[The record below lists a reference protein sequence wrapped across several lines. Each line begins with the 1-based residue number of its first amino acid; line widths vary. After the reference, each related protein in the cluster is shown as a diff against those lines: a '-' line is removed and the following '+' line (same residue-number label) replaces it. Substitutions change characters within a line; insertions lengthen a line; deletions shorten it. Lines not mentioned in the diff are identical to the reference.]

1 MDNNKS
7 NSNWKIILGL
17 AAGAAAGW
25 WLNSDKGRKWRKDTS
40 EAMSETGTKLNEQA
54 KVQLENAQASL
65 EQTIEKSREYLDSMS
80 TAVREKMDEFKSTAK
95 EKVEEVEN
103 AYEKGVSKAKA
114 KLNKKASKVDNAL
127 EN

>member
-40 EAMSETGTKLNEQA
+40 EALSETGTKFNEQA
-54 KVQLENAQASL
+54 RIQLENAQASL
-65 EQTIEKSREYLDSMS
+65 EQTIEKSREYVDSMS
-80 TAVREKMDEFKSTAK
+80 NAVKGKIDEFRTTAK
-95 EKVEEVEN
+95 EKVEEVES
-103 AYEKGVSKAKA
+103 AYEKGTRKAKA
-114 KLNKKASKVDNAL
+114 KLNRKASKVDNAL